1 MNKKRS
7 WFEVYPNNPL
17 ATNLSIAGGGL
28 KLISILL
35 LIAAI
40 PFTFAAVLA
49 FIRLISASGIITA
62 FIFMLDEFDEMIF
75 LVFILWSAVFVL
87 RYVSCVLFAKAQ
99 LIENKSN
106 PSEQAEIINE

>member
-1 MNKKRS
+1 MSKKRS

-40 PFTFAAVLA
+40 PFTLAAVLA

>member
-28 KLISILL
+28 KLISILF

-40 PFTFAAVLA
+40 PFTLAALLA

-62 FIFMLDEFDEMIF
+62 LIFMLDEFDEMIF
-75 LVFILWSAVFVL
+75 TVFVLWSAVFVL
-87 RYVSCVLFAKAQ
+87 RYIACVLFAKAQ
-99 LIENKSN
+99 LIENKN
-106 PSEQAEIINE
+106 NLTEQEEIIND

>member
-40 PFTFAAVLA
+40 PFTLAAALA

-62 FIFMLDEFDEMIF
+62 LIFMLDEFDEMVF
-75 LVFILWSAVFVL
+75 MVFILWSAAFVL

-99 LIENKSN
+99 LIENKANS
-106 PSEQAEIINE
+106 SEQAEIINE